1 MDGVRGVFSP
11 RSVALIG
18 ASGRERSLPARTLTN
33 LTRGGFAGPIYPVNP
48 NYSELAGLPCFP
60 SLADVPGP
68 VDLALVLVAAAQAP
82 TVIDDCVAANVG
94 TAVVFAGGFA
104 ETGADGRAAQDTMA
118 ATARAGGLRL
128 LGPNCQGII
137 HQPTNL
143 VATFSASVHAGLDTS
158 SGVAYLGQSGAL
170 GGSFL
175 GLARERGI
183 GLTAWCSVGNQSGV
197 TITELAGE
205 LLDDPEIGIVAM
217 NFETIPDGEPWQEL
231 LASAAQRDVRI
242 VVLRSGRTE
251 EGRAAARSHTGAM
264 VSADAAFE
272 LANERAGA
280 IAVHDADEL
289 LDTVAELLS
298 GRRPRG
304 PRIAVLTSS
313 GGAGAL
319 AADHIAANGLK
330 LAELS
335 DATRAALAEV
345 VPAFGSTVNPVDTTA
360 QLFVGEP
367 DAFERACAAVVT
379 DPDVDAVIVVL
390 TNVLGPSS
398 VNVARAVA
406 AVAQQTHKSLAVTWL
421 AARDET
427 AEARA
432 ILADAKV
439 VVHGSV
445 GGPIRNVARLATGPP
460 ATQTETADGTPQRD
474 LEATLPPGPG
484 TLTEH
489 QGATLLDRLGIA
501 HPEQALAATPALAA
515 DIAARLDATDVV
527 LKIQSAALTH
537 KTEAG
542 AVRVG
547 VAPADVEQTA
557 TEMLA
562 AVQRAAP
569 DAAIDGILVQ
579 RRADPGLELLVGVEG
594 AQNGY
599 PPVVTVGL
607 GGAATELLRDVTSG
621 LAPLTPTRPARC
633 CADCGR
639 GRCWPAT
646 AAASRSTSTPS
657 SRPSSRCRMP
667 PPSSVSG
674 WPSSRSTRC
683 SPTTTARRP
692 STSCYA

>member
-1 MDGVRGVFSP
+1 VPQQRGVFSP
-11 RSVALIG
+11 RSVALVG

-33 LTRGGFAGPIYPVNP
+33 LTRGGFGGPIYPVNP
-48 NYSELAGLPCFP
+48 NYEELAGLPCFP

-82 TVIDDCVAANVG
+82 AVIDDCVAANVG

-104 ETGADGRAAQDTMA
+104 ETGADGQAAQDAM
-118 ATARAGGLRL
+118 ATAARDGGVRL

-205 LLDDPEIGIVAM
+205 LLDDPEIRVVAM
-217 NFETIPDGEPWQEL
+217 NFETIPDGGSWQAL
-231 LASAAQRDVRI
+231 LHHAAQRDVRI

-251 EGRAAARSHTGAM
+251 EGRRAARSHTGAM

-272 LANERAGA
+272 LTNERAGA

-289 LDTVAELLS
+289 LDTVEQLLT
-298 GRRPRG
+298 GRRPAG

-319 AADHIAANGLK
+319 AADQIAMNDLD
-330 LAELS
+330 LAQLS
-335 DATRAALAEV
+335 DATRAALAQV
-345 VPAFGSTVNPVDTTA
+345 VPDFGSTVNPVDTTA

-367 DAFERACAAVVT
+367 DAFERALTAVV
-379 DPDVDAVIVVL
+379 DDSAVDSVIVVL
-390 TNVLGPSS
+390 TNVLGP
-398 VNVARAVA
+398 AGAT
-406 AVAQQTHKSLAVTWL
+406 VAQAIANVTPATDKPIAVTWL

-427 AEARA
+427 AQGRA
-432 ILADAKV
+432 ILAEAGV

-445 GGPIRNVARLATGPP
+445 GAPIRNAARLVVRPQPQAPPPVRQSPNDPLPLDGP
-460 ATQTETADGTPQRD
+460 Q
-474 LEATLPPGPG
+474 
-484 TLTEH
+484 
-489 QGATLLDRLGIA
+489 LLDRLGIA
-501 HPEQALAATPALAA
+501 RPQERLADTPAAATG
-515 DIAARLDATDVV
+515 AARELGDPDVV
-527 LKIQSAALTH
+527 LKLHSPGLVH

-547 VAPADVEQTA
+547 VAPADVEAAA

-562 AVQRAAP
+562 AAAAH
-569 DAAIDGILVQ
+569 DLTVNAIVVQ
-579 RRADPGLELLVGVEG
+579 RRAAPGLELLIGVEG

-599 PPVVTVGL
+599 PPVMTAGL
-607 GGAATELLRDVTSG
+607 GGTATELLRDVASA
-621 LAPLTPTRPARC
+621 LAPLTRDDALALLQRLRSWPLLA
-633 CADCGR
+633 GHR
-639 GRCWPAT
+639 GAAGVDLEAVVDAVVAVSQAATQLGERLAELEINPLIAHEQGAT
-646 AAASRSTSTPS
+646 AVDLVLRL
-657 SRPSSRCRMP
+657 
-667 PPSSVSG
+667 V
-674 WPSSRSTRC
+674 
-683 SPTTTARRP
+683 
-692 STSCYA
+692 

>member
-1 MDGVRGVFSP
+1 MDDVRGVFSP

-104 ETGADGRAAQDTMA
+104 ETGADGRAAQDAMA

-205 LLDDPEIGIVAM
+205 LLDDPEIRIVAM
-217 NFETIPDGEPWQEL
+217 NFETIPDGGPWLEL

-289 LDTVAELLS
+289 LDAVAELLS
-298 GRRPRG
+298 GRRPGGR
-304 PRIAVLTSS
+304 RIGVLTSS

-345 VPAFGSTVNPVDTTA
+345 VPAFGSTINPVDTTA

-367 DAFERACAAVVT
+367 DAFERACAAVVA
-379 DPDVDAVIVVL
+379 DPDVDAVVVVL
-390 TNVLGPSS
+390 TNVLGPNS

-406 AVAQQTHKSLAVTWL
+406 AVAAQTPKPISVTWL

-432 ILADAKV
+432 ILAEARI

-445 GGPIRNVARLATGPP
+445 GGPIRNVARLVAGDPEPP
-460 ATQTETADGTPQRD
+460 AADTADADPARD
-474 LEATLPPGPG
+474 LAATLPPGPG
-484 TLTEH
+484 TLTEY
-489 QGATLLDRLGIA
+489 QGTALLHRLGIS
-501 HPEQALAATPALAA
+501 HPEQALATTPAQ
-515 DIAARLDATDVV
+515 AARSRPTWA
-527 LKIQSAALTH
+527 S
-537 KTEAG
+537 
-542 AVRVG
+542 
-547 VAPADVEQTA
+547 P
-557 TEMLA
+557 
-562 AVQRAAP
+562 
-569 DAAIDGILVQ
+569 
-579 RRADPGLELLVGVEG
+579 
-594 AQNGY
+594 
-599 PPVVTVGL
+599 
-607 GGAATELLRDVTSG
+607 TS
-621 LAPLTPTRPARC
+621 C
-633 CADCGR
+633 
-639 GRCWPAT
+639 
-646 AAASRSTSTPS
+646 SRSS
-657 SRPSSRCRMP
+657 P
-667 PPSSVSG
+667 PP
-674 WPSSRSTRC
+674 
-683 SPTTTARRP
+683 
-692 STSCYA
+692 

>member
-1 MDGVRGVFSP
+1 MSDERGVFSP
-11 RSVALIG
+11 RSVALVG

-33 LTRGGFAGPIYPVNP
+33 LTRGGFDGPIYPVNP
-48 NYSELAGLPCFP
+48 NYDELAGLPCYP

-82 TVIDDCVAANVG
+82 AVIDDCVAANVG

-104 ETGADGRAAQDTMA
+104 ETGPDGRAAQDAMA
-118 ATARAGGLRL
+118 AAARDGGLRL

-143 VATFSASVHAGLDTS
+143 VATFSASVHGGLDTS

-197 TITELAGE
+197 TITDLAGE
-205 LLDDPEIGIVAM
+205 LLDDPEIRIVAM
-217 NFETIPDGEPWQEL
+217 NFETIPAGEPWLVL
-231 LASAAQRDVRI
+231 LDTAAQRDVLI

-251 EGRAAARSHTGAM
+251 EGRRAARSHTGAM

-289 LDTVAELLS
+289 LDTVAALLT

-304 PRIAVLTSS
+304 RRIAVLTSS

-319 AADHIAANGLK
+319 AADHIAANGLE
-330 LAELS
+330 LAQLS
-335 DATRAALAEV
+335 DATRAALADV

-367 DAFERACAAVVT
+367 DAFERACATVAA
-379 DPDVDAVIVVL
+379 DSSVDAVVIVL
-390 TNVLGPSS
+390 TNVLGPAS
-398 VNVARAVA
+398 VHTARAVA
-406 AVAQQTHKSLAVTWL
+406 AVAETTDKPISLTWL

-427 AEARA
+427 SEARA
-432 ILADAKV
+432 ILANAGV

-445 GGPIRNVARLATGPP
+445 GGPIRNAARLVVRPRQPAIAAAGAPADSELPLDGP
-460 ATQTETADGTPQRD
+460 Q
-474 LEATLPPGPG
+474 
-484 TLTEH
+484 
-489 QGATLLDRLGIA
+489 LLDRLGIA
-501 HPEQALAATPALAA
+501 RPEERIVATAA
-515 DIAARLDATDVV
+515 DAAAAADELGDDTVV
-527 LKIQSAALTH
+527 LKLLSPDLTH

-547 VAPADVEQTA
+547 IPAREAEATA
-557 TEMLA
+557 TTMVA
-562 AVQRAAP
+562 AAP
-569 DAAIDGILVQ
+569 PDVAIDGILIQ
-579 RRADPGLELLVGVEG
+579 RLAAPGLELLIGVEG
-594 AQNGY
+594 AENGY

-607 GGAATELLRDVTSG
+607 GGTATELLRDVASALG
-621 LAPLTPTRPARC
+621 PLTPDQARDLL
-633 CADCGR
+633 ARLRSWPLLAGHR
-639 GRCWPAT
+639 GRPGVDIDAVVTAIVAVADAAAQLGPRLTELEINPLIAHEHGAT
-646 AAASRSTSTPS
+646 AVDLVLRLGDDV
-657 SRPSSRCRMP
+657 RP
-667 PPSSVSG
+667 
-674 WPSSRSTRC
+674 
-683 SPTTTARRP
+683 
-692 STSCYA
+692 